1 VRCSEVFSSFD
12 SDSEGAIQREMRRH
26 ASTSTSTSTSK
37 SSLFSKTLFGCDDQN
52 HAESRPLATQK
63 PIAYALRASI
73 TLHLIMLSLRLR

>member
-1 VRCSEVFSSFD
+1 MRCSEVFSSFD

-26 ASTSTSTSTSK
+26 ASTSTSTST